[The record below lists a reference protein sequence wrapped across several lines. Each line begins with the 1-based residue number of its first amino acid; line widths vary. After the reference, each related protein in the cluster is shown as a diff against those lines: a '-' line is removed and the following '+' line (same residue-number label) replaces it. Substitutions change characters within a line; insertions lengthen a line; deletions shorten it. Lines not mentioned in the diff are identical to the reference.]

1 VIAESKGHLMISLR
15 SRLAGTVAAAGGLT
29 VAVALLIPGVAAA
42 DPTDLMAP
50 LLNSTC
56 SFDQVD
62 RALHAK
68 NPQLAQMLDANPN
81 QKGMLKQQ
89 FDKPPAQRRAEVQQ
103 YLAQHPE
110 AKNAQNDPRAGAM
123 EQTIQA
129 VADTCHSY

>member
-1 VIAESKGHLMISLR
+1 MTTLR
-15 SRLAGTVAAAGGLT
+15 SRLAGTVAAAGGL
-29 VAVALLIPGVAAA
+29 AVAAALLFPGVAAA

-68 NPQLAQMLDANPN
+68 DPQLAQMLDANPS
-81 QKGMLKQQ
+81 QKAMLKQQ
-89 FDKPPAQRRAEVQQ
+89 FDQPPAQRKAEVQQ

-110 AKNAQNDPRAGAM
+110 AKQQAQNSPQAGSM
-123 EQTIQA
+123 QQTIQA
-129 VADTCHSY
+129 VADSCHNY

>member
-1 VIAESKGHLMISLR
+1 MISLR

-29 VAVALLIPGVAAA
+29 VAAALLIPGVAAA

-68 NPQLAQMLDANPN
+68 DPQLAQMLDANPD
-81 QKGMLKQQ
+81 QKAMLKKE
-89 FDKPPAQRRAEVQQ
+89 FDQPPAQRRAEVQQ
-103 YLAQHPE
+103 YLSQHPE
-110 AKNAQNDPRAGAM
+110 AKNAQNDPRAGSM
-123 EQTIQA
+123 QQTIQS
-129 VADTCHSY
+129 VADACHNY